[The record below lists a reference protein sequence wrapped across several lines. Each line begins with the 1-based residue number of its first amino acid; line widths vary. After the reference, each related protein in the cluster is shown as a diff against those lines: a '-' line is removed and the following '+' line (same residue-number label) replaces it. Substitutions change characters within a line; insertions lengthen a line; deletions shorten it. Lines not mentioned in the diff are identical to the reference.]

1 MNDYIIAIDGGG
13 TKTQAMLYDTSGEPL
28 GCVETGYSNFSID
41 VDVAKNNLEEAIE
54 TTIRDF
60 SDGKPIRAIQVG
72 VAGLSTLIDKE
83 RYEQELSTRFH
94 APVSLET
101 DALIALY
108 AVKKDSRRTVIMV
121 LGGTGSVVM
130 ANENRD
136 VHMIGG
142 YGHLLG
148 DEGSGYHVSMT
159 ALKRII
165 ATVDAGSMLSNFA
178 SRIMETLQAKS
189 VKDIKS
195 HVYNTNKSELAQ
207 LAKTIADIAKKGDED
222 AIDLLEDEGRHLGKQ
237 TMLAYAKLKNKVN
250 PTIALRG
257 KFLLE
262 APYVKEALIEYLDRR
277 LPAYEL
283 DTVNED
289 PVIGA
294 YYLCI
299 ENMERRINQ

>member
-54 TTIRDF
+54 MTIRDF
-60 SDGKPIRAIQVG
+60 SDGKPIKAIQVG

-94 APVSLET
+94 APVSL
-101 DALIALY
+101 
-108 AVKKDSRRTVIMV
+108 TVIMV

-237 TMLAYAKLKNKVN
+237 TMLAYAKLKDKVN
-250 PTIALRG
+250 PIIALRG

-262 APYVKEALIEYLDRR
+262 APYVKEALIEYDR
-277 LPAYEL
+277 Y
-283 DTVNED
+283 
-289 PVIGA
+289 
-294 YYLCI
+294 
-299 ENMERRINQ
+299 

>member
-13 TKTQAMLYDTSGEPL
+13 TKTLAVLYDTSGEPQ

-41 VDVAKNNLEEAIE
+41 VDVAKSNLEEAIDM
-54 TTIRDF
+54 TIRYF
-60 SDGKPIRAIQVG
+60 SDGNPIKAIQVG

-83 RYEQELSTRFH
+83 GYERELSHRFN

-108 AVKKDSRRTVIMV
+108 AVKKDSSRNVIMV
-121 LGGTGSVVM
+121 LGGTGSVIM
-130 ANENRD
+130 ANENQD

-148 DEGSGYHVSMT
+148 DEGSGYHLSIT

-165 ATVDAGSMLSNFA
+165 ATIDAGSALSDLEK
-178 SRIMETLQAKS
+178 RIMETIEADS
-189 VKDIKS
+189 VQDIKS
-195 HVYNTNKSELAQ
+195 HVYNTNKSELAR
-207 LAKTIADIAKKGDED
+207 LARTIADIAKHGDGD
-222 AIDLLEDEGRHLGKQ
+222 AIDLLEAEGRHLGRQ
-237 TMLAYAKLKNKVN
+237 TMLAYDRFKNKAD
-250 PTIALRG
+250 PIIALRG
-257 KFLLE
+257 KFLLK
-262 APYVKEALIEYLDRR
+262 APYVKEAFIEYIERR

-283 DTVNED
+283 DTDNED

-299 ENMERRINQ
+299 ENMERRIDQ